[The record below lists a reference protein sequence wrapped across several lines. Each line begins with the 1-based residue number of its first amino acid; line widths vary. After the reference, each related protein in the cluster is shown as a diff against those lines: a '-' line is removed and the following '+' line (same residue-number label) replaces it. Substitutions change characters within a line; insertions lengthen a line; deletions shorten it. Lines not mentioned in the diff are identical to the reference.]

1 MDAGGMRLIRL
12 YAARLL
18 LKAALLTA
26 TAATTLL

>member
-1 MDAGGMRLIRL
+1 MDASGMRLIRL

-26 TAATTLL
+26 KAGRALL